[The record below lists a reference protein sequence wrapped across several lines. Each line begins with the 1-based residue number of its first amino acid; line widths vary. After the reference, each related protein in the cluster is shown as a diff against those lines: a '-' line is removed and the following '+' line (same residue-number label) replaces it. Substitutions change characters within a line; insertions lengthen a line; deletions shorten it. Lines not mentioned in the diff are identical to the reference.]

1 MLQVKVKHN
10 NIEYALKLF
19 KRQIKDS
26 GLMVELRERQHY
38 TKPSVK
44 RATKKKLGRVR
55 NWLKQRQLNPD
66 WCGEPPT
73 AGLKEKIKKE
83 RMHYQK

>member
-1 MLQVKVKHN
+1 MLQVKVKNN
-10 NIEYALKLF
+10 NIDSALRLI
-19 KRQIKDS
+19 KRKIKDD
-26 GLMVELRERQHY
+26 GLMVELREREYY

-44 RATKKKLGRVR
+44 RATKRKLGKVR
-55 NWLKQRQLNPD
+55 NWLRQQQQNPD

-73 AGLKEKIKKE
+73 SGLKEKIKKE

>member
-10 NIEYALKLF
+10 NIEYALRLF
-19 KRQIKDS
+19 KRKIKDE

-44 RATKKKLGRVR
+44 RATKRKLGKVR
-55 NWLKQRQLNPD
+55 NWMKQRQLNPD

-73 AGLKEKIKKE
+73 SGLKEKIKKE
-83 RMHYQK
+83 QIQYKK

>member
-10 NIEYALKLF
+10 NVEYALRLF
-19 KRQIKDS
+19 KRKIKDG
-26 GLMVELRERQHY
+26 GLMVELREREYH

-44 RATKKKLGRVR
+44 RATAKKLGKVR
-55 NWLKQRQLNPD
+55 NWLRQKQLNPD

-73 AGLKEKIKKE
+73 SGLKEKIKKE
-83 RMHYQK
+83 QVPYQK

>member
-1 MLQVKVKHN
+1 MLQVKVKKN
-10 NIEYALKLF
+10 NIEYALRLF

-26 GLMVELRERQHY
+26 GLMVELRERQYY

-44 RATKKKLGRVR
+44 RATEKKLGRVR
-55 NWLKQRQLNPD
+55 SWMKQRQQNPD

-73 AGLKEKIKKE
+73 SGLKEKIKKE
-83 RMHYQK
+83 RMHFQK

>member
-1 MLQVKVKHN
+1 LLYIKVKHN
-10 NIEYALKLF
+10 NIEYALRLF
-19 KRQIKDS
+19 KRKIKDD

-44 RATKKKLGRVR
+44 RATKRKLGRVR
-55 NWLKQRQLNPD
+55 NWLRQQQQNPD
-66 WCGEPPT
+66 CCGEPPT
-73 AGLKEKIKKE
+73 SGLKEKIKKE

>member
-10 NIEYALKLF
+10 NIEYALRLF
-19 KRQIKDS
+19 KRKIKDE

-44 RATKKKLGRVR
+44 RATKRKLGKVR
-55 NWLKQRQLNPD
+55 NWLKQKQLNPD

-73 AGLKEKIKKE
+73 SGLKEKIKKE

>member
-1 MLQVKVKHN
+1 MLQVKVKNN
-10 NIEYALKLF
+10 NIDSALRLIIRK
-19 KRQIKDS
+19 IKDD
-26 GLMVELRERQHY
+26 GLMVELIEREYY
-38 TKPSVK
+38 TKQSVK
-44 RATKKKLGRVR
+44 RATKRKLGRVR

-73 AGLKEKIKKE
+73 SGLKEKIKKE

>member
-1 MLQVKVKHN
+1 MEVKVKN
-10 NIEYALKLF
+10 NNVEFALKLF

-55 NWLKQRQLNPD
+55 SWLNQKKLNPD
-66 WCGEPPT
+66 SCGEPPT
-73 AGLKEKIKKE
+73 SGLKEKIKKE
-83 RMHYQK
+83 QIFYKK

>member
-10 NIEYALKLF
+10 NIEYALRLF

-26 GLMVELRERQHY
+26 GLMVELREREHY

-44 RATKKKLGRVR
+44 RAPSNNAVIGDVFLCVVVLLG
-55 NWLKQRQLNPD
+55 L
-66 WCGEPPT
+66 
-73 AGLKEKIKKE
+73 
-83 RMHYQK
+83 

>member
-10 NIEYALKLF
+10 NVEYALRLF
-19 KRQIKDS
+19 KRKIKDS

-44 RATKKKLGRVR
+44 RATKRKLGKVR
-55 NWLKQRQLNPD
+55 NWMKQRQLNPD

-73 AGLKEKIKKE
+73 SGLKEKIKKE
-83 RMHYQK
+83 QIHYKK

>member
-10 NIEYALKLF
+10 NIEYALRLL
-19 KRQIKDS
+19 KRQVKDS

-44 RATKKKLGRVR
+44 RATAKKIGKVR
-55 NWLKQRQLNPD
+55 NWMKQRQLNPD

-73 AGLKEKIKKE
+73 SGLKEKIKKE

>member
-10 NIEYALKLF
+10 NIEYALRLF
-19 KRQIKDS
+19 KRQVKDS
-26 GLMVELRERQHY
+26 GLMVELREREHY

-55 NWLKQRQLNPD
+55 NWLNQKKLNPD

-73 AGLKEKIKKE
+73 SGLKEKIKKE
-83 RMHYQK
+83 RLSYQK

>member
-10 NIEYALKLF
+10 NIEYALRLF
-19 KRQIKDS
+19 KRKIKNE

-44 RATKKKLGRVR
+44 RATKRKLGKVR
-55 NWLKQRQLNPD
+55 NWLKQKQLNPD

-73 AGLKEKIKKE
+73 SGLKEKIKKE

>member
-1 MLQVKVKHN
+1 MVVKVKN
-10 NIEYALKLF
+10 NNVEFALKLF

-38 TKPSVK
+38 TKPSVE

-55 NWLKQRQLNPD
+55 SWLNQKKLNPD
-66 WCGEPPT
+66 CCGEPPT
-73 AGLKEKIKKE
+73 SGLKEKIKKE
-83 RMHYQK
+83 RIHYQK

>member
-1 MLQVKVKHN
+1 LLQVKVKHN
-10 NIEYALKLF
+10 NIEYALRLL
-19 KRQIKDS
+19 KRQIKDD

-55 NWLKQRQLNPD
+55 NWLNQKKLNPD
-66 WCGEPPT
+66 CCGEPPT
-73 AGLKEKIKKE
+73 SGLKEKIKKE
-83 RMHYQK
+83 QMHYKK

>member
-10 NIEYALKLF
+10 NIEYALRLL
-19 KRQIKDS
+19 KRQVKDS
-26 GLMVELRERQHY
+26 GLMVELRERQYY

-44 RATKKKLGRVR
+44 RATKRKLGRVR
-55 NWLKQRQLNPD
+55 NWMKQRQLNPD

-73 AGLKEKIKKE
+73 SVLKEKLKKE
-83 RMHYQK
+83 RLSYQK

>member
-1 MLQVKVKHN
+1 MLYIKVKHN
-10 NIEYALKLF
+10 NIEYALRLF
-19 KRQIKDS
+19 KRKIKDD

-44 RATKKKLGRVR
+44 RATKRKLGRVR
-55 NWLKQRQLNPD
+55 NWLRQQQQNPD

-73 AGLKEKIKKE
+73 SGLKEKIKKE
-83 RMHYQK
+83 RIHYQK

>member
-1 MLQVKVKHN
+1 MIQVKVKN
-10 NIEYALKLF
+10 NNVDSALRLL
-19 KRQIKDS
+19 KRKIKDD
-26 GLMVELRERQHY
+26 GLMVELRERQYY

-55 NWLKQRQLNPD
+55 SWLNQKKLDPG

-73 AGLKEKIKKE
+73 SGLKEKLKKE
-83 RMHYQK
+83 RLTYKK

>member
-1 MLQVKVKHN
+1 MVYIRVKKN
-10 NIEYALKLF
+10 NIEYALRLF
-19 KRQIKDS
+19 KRKIKDD

-44 RATKKKLGRVR
+44 RATKRKLGRVR
-55 NWLKQRQLNPD
+55 NWLRQQQQNPD

-73 AGLKEKIKKE
+73 SGLKEKIKKE
-83 RMHYQK
+83 RIHYQK

>member
-1 MLQVKVKHN
+1 MEVKVKHN
-10 NIEYALKLF
+10 NIEYALRLF
-19 KRQIKDS
+19 KRQIKDA

-44 RATKKKLGRVR
+44 RATKRKLGKVR
-55 NWLKQRQLNPD
+55 NWMKQRQHNPD

-73 AGLKEKIKKE
+73 SGLKEKIKKE

>member
-1 MLQVKVKHN
+1 MEVKVKHN

-19 KRQIKDS
+19 KRQIKDD

-55 NWLKQRQLNPD
+55 SWLNQKKLNPNS
-66 WCGEPPT
+66 CGEPPT
-73 AGLKEKIKKE
+73 SGLKEKIKKE
-83 RMHYQK
+83 QIFYKK

>member
-10 NIEYALKLF
+10 NIEYALRLF

-26 GLMVELRERQHY
+26 GLMVELRERQYY

-44 RATKKKLGRVR
+44 RATEKKLGRVR
-55 NWLKQRQLNPD
+55 SWMKQRQQNPD

-73 AGLKEKIKKE
+73 SGLKEKIKKE
-83 RMHYQK
+83 RMHFQK

>member
-10 NIEYALKLF
+10 NIEYALRLF

-26 GLMVELRERQHY
+26 GLMVELREREHY

-44 RATKKKLGRVR
+44 SATKKKLGRVR
-55 NWLKQRQLNPD
+55 NWLNQKKLNPG

-73 AGLKEKIKKE
+73 SGLKEKIKKE
-83 RMHYQK
+83 QILYKK

>member
-1 MLQVKVKHN
+1 MLYIKVKHN
-10 NIEYALKLF
+10 NIEYALRLF
-19 KRQIKDS
+19 KRKIKDD

-44 RATKKKLGRVR
+44 RATKRKLGRVR
-55 NWLKQRQLNPD
+55 NWMKQREQNPD

-73 AGLKEKIKKE
+73 SGLKEKIKKE